1 MPSRDSQRRLP
12 KSLPD
17 DQQFS
22 LQWEGLSIEVVAA
35 RAGVSV
41 RRVRYLEREG
51 LVAPVQRAGRTA
63 LYDEQAIERILLIE
77 RLLDDLGVNLPG
89 AEVILH
95 MRERLLELAAE
106 LERARQR

>member
-12 KSLPD
+12 ESLPD

-63 LYDEQAIERILLIE
+63 LYDEQAIERVLLIE